1 MDFEF
6 KEEQLQLADALKRW
20 IARDY
25 GFETRREI
33 VASAPAPRSRPGPR
47 WRNWA

>member
-1 MDFEF
+1 MDFDF

-25 GFETRREI
+25 GFERAARSSI
-33 VASAPAPRSRPGPR
+33 RAPAPRSRPGPR
-47 WRNWA
+47 WPNWD